1 MIAHDDE
8 KRPRAAILGCAGPTL
23 SEEETFFFEQ
33 TDPLGFILF
42 QRNCVDPNQVK
53 ALVDSMRAAVGRAD
67 APVLIDQ
74 EGGRVQRLGPP
85 HWNNRPPQHLFAR
98 IAEDDRA
105 LAREAA
111 SINARLIAEDLI
123 QLGIDVNCLPLLDV
137 PVQGAHDIIGDRAFG
152 MDPAIVS
159 ELGQSVITGL
169 GAGGVTAV
177 IKHLPGH
184 GRANADSHLAL
195 PWVDAGKGTLRRT
208 DFLPFKA
215 ARYAPWGMTAH
226 VVYEAFDPMRPATL
240 SETMIMDVIR
250 GEIGFQGF
258 LLSDDISMKA
268 LSGPIEVNAAAALEA
283 GCDAVLH
290 CNGDMHEMYLVMR
303 DIPEMT
309 GIAWQRFQT
318 GLAVRPYID
327 PIDVAALEAEFAAM
341 TANWASEWSGAQV

>member
-1 MIAHDDE
+1 MTVHLDE

-23 SEEETFFFEQ
+23 TEEETFFFEQ
-33 TDPLGFILF
+33 MDPLGFILF
-42 QRNCVDPNQVK
+42 ARNCVDPDQVK
-53 ALVDSMRAAVGRAD
+53 ALVKSMRAAVGRDD

-85 HWNNRPPQHLFAR
+85 HWKVRPAQSLFAR

-111 SINARLIAEDLI
+111 SINARLIAEELI
-123 QLGIDVNCLPLLDV
+123 LLGIDVDCLPVMDV
-137 PVQGAHDIIGDRAFG
+137 PTIGAHEIIGDRAFG
-152 MDPAIVS
+152 MDPEIVS

-177 IKHLPGH
+177 VKHLPGH

-195 PWVDAGKGTLRRT
+195 PYVDAGKNALRRT
-208 DFLPFKA
+208 DFLPFKN
-215 ARYAPWGMTAH
+215 ARFAPWGMTAH

-258 LLSDDISMKA
+258 LVSDDISMKA
-268 LSGPIEVNAAAALEA
+268 LSGRIEVNALAALEA

-290 CNGDMHEMYLVMR
+290 CNGDMHEMHAIMR
-303 DIPEMT
+303 DLPEMT
-309 GIAWQRFQT
+309 GIAWERFQT
-318 GLAVRPYID
+318 GLAVRPASD
-327 PIDVAALEAEFAAM
+327 PIDVPALEAELAKM
-341 TANWASEWSGAQV
+341 TANWAAVEV